1 MNFLYSRIFVDT
13 RGLINLKL
21 FFSPIQDGLFWGC
34 SRMGGG
40 HKKAPLIMQI

>member
-21 FFSPIQDGLFWGC
+21 FFSPIQDGLFWAHGW
-34 SRMGGG
+34 GGG
-40 HKKAPLIMQI
+40 GGGGGTKRPPS